1 MELCLTPLALDEKRL
16 ILGVLQEANWNK
28 NEALRRLKICR
39 STLYSKIR
47 RYDLKKG
54 ATIV

>member
-28 NEALRRLKICR
+28 HEAVRRLKIRR

-47 RYDLKKG
+47 RYSLKKG
-54 ATIV
+54 IASV